1 MQFPDITDRAYDY
14 SRSAAPSANG
24 GGSAGRSENDALV
37 SPGGSGDRVDVP
49 VSVTGSGGCGVVS
62 SVFVGASY
70 GAVSG
75 GAGSSISLV

>member
-1 MQFPDITDRAYDY
+1 MQFPGITDRAYDY
-14 SRSAAPSANG
+14 SRLAASSANG
-24 GGSAGRSENDALV
+24 GGSAGRSENDAVV

-62 SVFVGASY
+62 SVFVGVSY

-75 GAGSSISLV
+75 GAGSSVSSI